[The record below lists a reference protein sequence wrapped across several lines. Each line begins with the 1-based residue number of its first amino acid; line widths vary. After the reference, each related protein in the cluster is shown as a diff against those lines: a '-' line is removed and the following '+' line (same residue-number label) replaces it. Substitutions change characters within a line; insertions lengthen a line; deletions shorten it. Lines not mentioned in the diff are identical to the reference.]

1 MRSLPL
7 ILVFILSTGY
17 CVYSQNHGVDSILNV
32 IKSEKEDS
40 NKVYSLNI
48 LSDKLWR
55 HGKFDTAMVCA
66 NTAMELAEKIDFKNG
81 LAKSYRNIGVIDA
94 QMGEQDKAL
103 QYFLRVL
110 SIYKELSD
118 NTGVVITMGDIGN
131 IYLAE
136 VNYAKALEYD
146 SLALAVNE
154 KVNNKTGAANN
165 YINMGIV
172 YSYEGKYTKA
182 LESEFKA
189 LAICEQLSDEAACSS
204 AYGNIGFIYSSQGNY
219 EQALT
224 YEYKSLAISEK
235 SGDKTNMALNYDN
248 IGNVYDG
255 EENYTKAL
263 EFYSKGLDINR
274 EIGNKRGIATDMGN
288 ISTVYYVQHN
298 YTKALEFNLKA
309 LSLFKEVHDER
320 GIALAYNSLG
330 NIYAKFLKIAI
341 ENRNAGSDSLGKKA
355 LDYYNRALSIS
366 REIGEEEGTAVNMY
380 GIGSVLTMQR
390 KYSQAKTFLD
400 TALVMSKGM
409 GDKESVRD
417 EYSFIAVLDSATGN
431 FKQGLEDFKKYV
443 VYRDSL
449 VNEANTKKTVQE
461 QMNYEFEQK
470 QAAQKAEQDKK
481 DAIAEQER
489 NKQKVI
495 RNSFIA
501 GFALMLAL
509 AFFIFRG
516 YVQKQK
522 ANIVITQQKEEVE
535 KQKVLVEQQKGLVE
549 QKNKDILDSIL
560 YAKRLQDAIL
570 PPMSLIKQYLPESF
584 VFYKPKDIV
593 AGDFYWLERAG
604 DTIFIAAADC
614 TGHGVP
620 GALVSVVCSNAL
632 NRTVKEFGIT
642 EPGKILDKVCELVL
656 ETFEKSEDN
665 VQDGMDISLCA
676 LTLLSPKGE
685 GVTDT
690 IIGYS
695 STAATTDTSLP
706 KGREGVRVSW
716 AGANNSLWYTV
727 NGEMMEIGPDKQP
740 IGKYYNAKAFT
751 THTFTIPKISPLGSG
766 GAMLYLFTDGYADQ
780 FGGPT
785 GKKFKYKQFQEKLL
799 AISHQPLA
807 EQKNILEHTFDEWK
821 GSLEQVDDVLVIGI
835 RV

>member
-1 MRSLPL
+1 
-7 ILVFILSTGY
+7 
-17 CVYSQNHGVDSILNV
+17 
-32 IKSEKEDS
+32 
-40 NKVYSLNI
+40 
-48 LSDKLWR
+48 
-55 HGKFDTAMVCA
+55 
-66 NTAMELAEKIDFKNG
+66 
-81 LAKSYRNIGVIDA
+81 
-94 QMGEQDKAL
+94 
-103 QYFLRVL
+103 
-110 SIYKELSD
+110 
-118 NTGVVITMGDIGN
+118 
-131 IYLAE
+131 
-136 VNYAKALEYD
+136 
-146 SLALAVNE
+146 
-154 KVNNKTGAANN
+154 
-165 YINMGIV
+165 
-172 YSYEGKYTKA
+172 
-182 LESEFKA
+182 
-189 LAICEQLSDEAACSS
+189 
-204 AYGNIGFIYSSQGNY
+204 
-219 EQALT
+219 
-224 YEYKSLAISEK
+224 LAISEK
-235 SGDKTNMALNYDN
+235 SGDKTNIALNYDN

-298 YTKALEFNLKA
+298 YTRALEFNLKA

-341 ENRNAGSDSLGKKA
+341 ENRNAGTDSLGKKA
-355 LDYYNRALSIS
+355 LDYYNIALSIS

-380 GIGSVLTMQR
+380 GIGSVLTMQK

-400 TALVMSKGM
+400 TALLMSKDM

-417 EYSFIAVLDSATGN
+417 EYSYIAVLDSATGN

-481 DAIAEQER
+481 DAIAEQDR

-509 AFFIFRG
+509 AFFIFHG

-584 VFYKPKDIV
+584 VLYKPKDIV
-593 AGDFYWLERAG
+593 AGDFYWMEKTG
-604 DTIFIAAADC
+604 STILIAAADC

-642 EPGKILDKVCELVL
+642 EPGKILDKVRELVL
-656 ETFEKSEDN
+656 ETFERSEDN
-665 VQDGMDISLCA
+665 VQDGMDISLCCIN
-676 LTLLSPKGE
+676 TKTNDVQWS
-685 GVTDT
+685 
-690 IIGYS
+690 
-695 STAATTDTSLP
+695 
-706 KGREGVRVSW
+706 
-716 AGANNSLWYTV
+716 GANNSLWYIQK
-727 NGEMMEIGPDKQP
+727 GEMKELAPDKQP
-740 IGKYYNAKAFT
+740 IGKYYNAKAFN
-751 THTFTIPKISPLGSG
+751 THKLGLQKG
-766 GAMLYLFTDGYADQ
+766 DTLYLFTDGYADQ
-780 FGGPT
+780 FGGEK
-785 GKKFKYKQFQEKLL
+785 GKKFKYRQLQQFVMDNTKSSME
-799 AISHQPLA
+799 
-807 EQKNILEHTFDEWK
+807 EQKAILESKLEGWK
-821 GSLEQVDDVLVIGI
+821 GNLEQVDDILVIGI
-835 RV
+835 RI